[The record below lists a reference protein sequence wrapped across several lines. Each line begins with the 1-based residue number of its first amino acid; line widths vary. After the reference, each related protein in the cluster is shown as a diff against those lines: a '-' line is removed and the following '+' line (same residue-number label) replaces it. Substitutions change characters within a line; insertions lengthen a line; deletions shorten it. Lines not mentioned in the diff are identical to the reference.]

1 MKRSPSDENEPSG
14 ASGGSLAWIP
24 VAERMPKEAVEVF
37 VGCFTKRG
45 EVIFHAA
52 AKWRRL
58 PSGAWA
64 WEDDDCVI
72 HHPTHWIPIPA
83 PPTDAK

>member
-1 MKRSPSDENEPSG
+1 MSDDTEGS
-14 ASGGSLAWIP
+14 AAMLGSLAWIP
-24 VAERMPKEAVEVF
+24 LTERLPDEDVEVF

-52 AKWRRL
+52 AKLRML
-58 PSGAWA
+58 PSGKWA

-83 PPTDAK
+83 PPKASR